1 MNSIEL
7 SIDQG
12 IARIFLNRPE
22 TLNAFTREMSTRL
35 LEALERC
42 ANEDV
47 RVVIISGRGRGF
59 CSGQDLAE
67 VKELGIAM
75 METQLSD
82 YYNPIVQAINY
93 LKKPVIAAVNGV
105 AAGAGANIA
114 LNCDIVVASE
124 SASFVQA
131 FSKIGLIPD
140 SGGTYVLPRLIGMQ
154 KAKAIMF
161 TGEKISAKDAEAW
174 GMIYKTVAADSFES
188 EVEKLAQQLREMPT
202 KALGLIKQAL
212 AGSVRNDLES
222 QLELEDRLQQ
232 EAANSEDFKEG
243 VAAFLEGRKPEF
255 KGK

>member
-7 SIDQG
+7 NITEG
-12 IARIFLNRPE
+12 IARIFLNRPD
-22 TLNAFTREMSTRL
+22 TLNAFTREMATRL

-42 ANEDV
+42 SNDDI

-174 GMIYKTVAADSFES
+174 GMIYKTVAADIFEA
-188 EVEKLAQQLREMPT
+188 EVEKLALQLAQMPT

-232 EAANSEDFKEG
+232 EAANSDDFKEG
-243 VAAFLEGRKPEF
+243 VAAFLEGRKPSF